1 MTWQVF
7 WWAQNTQITIT
18 QGLRFWRCG
27 AHISVPLAC
36 KASALTFGLP
46 PRCGKVPRRCFAQSA
61 ILSFFLSS
69 SAFDMKFQHA
79 IVFFCRKPKTI
90 TEALEMQGID
100 PLTSRM
106 RSERS
111 TISVTSKILITIAQ
125 VSSSIGNY
133 EIFFRRKSASVR
145 KFQYAI
151 LFLQKANNNYARYQ
165 VMEMQGL
172 FLRTSRKQS
181 EWSTIRDTSTLC

>member
-1 MTWQVF
+1 
-7 WWAQNTQITIT
+7 
-18 QGLRFWRCG
+18 
-27 AHISVPLAC
+27 
-36 KASALTFGLP
+36 
-46 PRCGKVPRRCFAQSA
+46 
-61 ILSFFLSS
+61 
-69 SAFDMKFQHA
+69 
-79 IVFFCRKPKTI
+79 
-90 TEALEMQGID
+90 MQGID

-111 TISVTSKILITIAQ
+111 TISVTSKLLITIAQ